1 MAKSLRVGSSSVV
14 GAMCD
19 EIKLVETIDSC
30 VPWDERQCKLS
41 PGTKVKAI
49 IINMLSGR
57 SPLYTVHQSYEKMD
71 VPALFGPDVH
81 SSDFKDH
88 NLARALDKLNEA
100 GAKKVFSSVA
110 LNAIIYEDVSIST
123 LHGDTTSWS
132 LTGIYDEDDE
142 SSKKGLNITK
152 WYNKDHQP
160 GSNQF
165 IYGLVVTEDRIPII
179 GDVKDGNTSDKA
191 WNGDVLDELSKLMT
205 LKNLENLT
213 YVADS
218 AFVTEKNITKAKAFK
233 FISRLPGTYSLEQE
247 LKEKAWESNKWEDI
261 GVIAATAK
269 KDSAVYR
276 YQDFVSSLYGDD
288 YRFIVVHSSKLDTK
302 KLKTLEKNIV
312 KLKDQIDKAITKI
325 ESESFAC
332 IPDAIA
338 ALKKFQKQHENN
350 FFTIE
355 GESLSIEEPVKRN
368 GKGRPKKDT
377 VLEYTTIYR
386 LSIKTGALNKDAFQ
400 REKERLSCFV
410 LITNII
416 DASKTGADILTEY
429 KNQSS
434 IELQFK
440 TIKDPKF
447 VGAMYLK
454 RPERVEALAYVV
466 LMAVLIKNLLERR
479 VRRALKSEK
488 EPLVLPGNKK
498 TFEPTGDKI
507 LEIFSNIDIIVF
519 SPSHKELSETLFP
532 TRLFKLA
539 SLEPEIY
546 LRC

>member
-19 EIKLVETIDSC
+19 AIKLVETIDSC
-30 VPWDERQCKLS
+30 VSWDERQCKLS
-41 PGTKVKAI
+41 PGTKIKAM
-49 IINMLSGR
+49 IINILSGR
-57 SPLYTVHQSYEKMD
+57 SPLYTVHKYYEKMD
-71 VPALFGPDVH
+71 VASLFGQDVN

-110 LNAIIYEDVSIST
+110 LNAVSHEDVSIST
-123 LHGDTTSWS
+123 LHGDTTSWT

-142 SSKKGLNITK
+142 SSTKKFNITK
-152 WYNKDHQP
+152 GYNKDHRP

-218 AFVTEKNITKAKAFK
+218 AFVTEQNITKAKDFK

-276 YQDFVSSLYGDD
+276 YQDFVSPLYGDD
-288 YRFIVVHSSKLDTK
+288 YRFVVVHSSKLDTR
-302 KLKTLEKNIV
+302 KLKTLEKNIA
-312 KLKDQIDKAITKI
+312 KLKDEIDKAVSKI
-325 ESESFAC
+325 KSESFAC
-332 IPDAIA
+332 IPDALA
-338 ALKKFQKQHENN
+338 SLKKFQKQYKND

-355 GESLSIEEPVKRN
+355 GESVSIEEPVKRN
-368 GKGRPKKDT
+368 GKGRPKKDSIKEYST
-377 VLEYTTIYR
+377 VYR
-386 LSIKTGALNKDAFQ
+386 LNIKTSELNKDAFQ

-410 LITNII
+410 LITNIM

-454 RPERVEALAYVV
+454 RPQRVEALAYVV

-479 VRRALKSEK
+479 VRKALKSEK
-488 EPLVLPGNKK
+488 EPLILPGNKK

-507 LEIFSNIDIIVF
+507 LEIFSDIDIIVF